1 VGFGL
6 PEHRRMRKT
15 KLAQIMTNFQ
25 DRANFIWNLA
35 DLLRGDYKPAEYGK
49 VVLPFTILRRLDCLL
64 SDTKPQI
71 LQQYETIKH
80 QPDEF
85 IDKILNSK
93 SGFKYFHNHS
103 KFDFEKLLGQPNDI
117 KKNLQNYLAGFS
129 KSVKDIFESFRFEE
143 QIARLDKANLLYQVV
158 KDFNGVDLKGIGG
171 QEMGYIFEHLIYKF
185 AEASN
190 ETAGE
195 HFTPREVIQLM
206 VHLLWIIDSRP
217 WKPGAIINL
226 YDPTSGTGGMLTEGE
241 QYFRE
246 HNGDP
251 SSVINL
257 FGQDLNEEIYAIA
270 RADLMIKG
278 QNPENIRHG
287 NSFSEDRFPYDK
299 FDYMLSNPPFGV
311 NWKKVE
317 KFIRDEYETKGYGG
331 RFGAGLPSISDGS
344 LLFLQH
350 MIGKMKPLTPSPV
363 GEGRGEV
370 EGGSRLAI
378 VFNGSPLFTGSA
390 GSGPSD
396 IRKWIIEND
405 MLEGIVALPDQLF
418 YNTGISTYIWI
429 ITNNKEPKRK
439 GKIVLLDASSFS
451 VKMKRSLNNKRNII
465 TTGQINEIARMYG
478 EFQPTPYMKIYD
490 NTDFGYT
497 RITIERP
504 LMKDGKPVKDKTGY
518 KPDSALRDAENVP
531 LKENI
536 ESYFKREVLPHVPA
550 LPDGQPGAWID
561 HDKNK
566 VGYEINFNREFY
578 VYKPLRRLTEIRTDI
593 ATLENKTHNAIA
605 KSIES

>member
-1 VGFGL
+1 
-6 PEHRRMRKT
+6 
-15 KLAQIMTNFQ
+15 MTNFQ
-25 DRANFIWNLA
+25 DRANFLWSIA
-35 DLLRGDYKPAEYGK
+35 DLLRGDYKQAEYGK
-49 VVLPFTILRRLDCLL
+49 VILPFTILRRLDCLL
-64 SDTKPQI
+64 ADTKPQI
-71 LQQYETIKH
+71 LQQYESIKA
-80 QPDEF
+80 QPESV
-85 IDKILNSK
+85 IDRILNSK

-103 KFDFEKLLGQPNDI
+103 KYDFEKLLAEPNFI
-117 KKNLQNYLAGFS
+117 KQNLNNYLAGFS
-129 KSVKDIFESFRFEE
+129 VSVKEIFESFRFEE
-143 QIARLDKANLLYQVV
+143 QIQRLDKANLLLQVV
-158 KDFNGVDLKGIGG
+158 KDFNEVDLGNVSG

-206 VHLLWIIDSRP
+206 VHLLWINDDRP
-217 WKPGAIINL
+217 TKPGAIINL
-226 YDPTSGTGGMLTEGE
+226 YDPTSGTGGMLTEAE
-241 QYFRE
+241 QYFKE
-246 HNGDP
+246 HNGDS

-287 NSFSEDRFPYDK
+287 NSFSEDKFTHEQ

-317 KFIRDEYETKGYGG
+317 KFIKDEYETKGYGG

-350 MIGKMKPLTPSPV
+350 MVSKMKSP
-363 GEGRGEV
+363 ES
-370 EGGSRLAI
+370 GGSRIAI

-405 MLEGIVALPDQLF
+405 MLEGIIQLPDQLF
-418 YNTGISTYIWI
+418 YNTGITTYIWI
-429 ITNNKEPKRK
+429 ITNKKEQKRK
-439 GKIVLLDASSFS
+439 GKIVLLDASGFS
-451 VKMKRSLNNKRNII
+451 HKMKRSLNNKRNYI
-465 TTGQINEIARMYG
+465 TTQQIEDITKMYG
-478 EFQPTPYMKIYD
+478 DFKPTPQLKIYD

-504 LMKDGKPVKDKTGY
+504 EVKNGKPITDKKGGY
-518 KPDSALRDAENVP
+518 KADSSLRDAENVP
-531 LKENI
+531 LKEDI
-536 ESYFKREVLPHVPA
+536 ETYFKREVAPHVP
-550 LPDGQPGAWID
+550 DAWID
-561 HDKNK
+561 ESKNK
-566 VGYEINFNREFY
+566 IGYEINFNREFY
-578 VYKPLRRLTEIRTDI
+578 VFKPLRSLEDIRKDI
-593 ATLENKTHNAIA
+593 LALEEKTHQ
-605 KSIES
+605 SITQIID

>member
-1 VGFGL
+1 
-6 PEHRRMRKT
+6 
-15 KLAQIMTNFQ
+15 MTNFQ

-71 LQQYETIKH
+71 LKQYEAIKA

-103 KFDFEKLLGQPNDI
+103 KFDIEKLLGQPNDI
-117 KKNLQNYLAGFS
+117 RKNLQNYIAGFS
-129 KSVKDIFESFRFEE
+129 KSVKDIFESFRFDE
-143 QIARLDKANLLYQVV
+143 QITRLDKANLLYQVV
-158 KDFNGVDLKGIGG
+158 KDFNAVDLKSVGG

-206 VHLLWIIDSRP
+206 VHLLWTNDSRP
-217 WKPGAIINL
+217 MKPGAIINL

-246 HNGDP
+246 HNGDT

-287 NSFSEDRFPYDK
+287 NSFSEDRFKDEK
-299 FDYMLSNPPFGV
+299 FEYMLSNPPFGV

-317 KFIRDEYETKGYGG
+317 NFIKNEYETKGYGG

-350 MIGKMKPLTPSPV
+350 MISKMKSPD
-363 GEGRGEV
+363 

-429 ITNNKEPKRK
+429 ITNNKENKHK

-465 TTGQINEIARMYG
+465 THDQIDEIARMYG
-478 EFQPTPYMKIYD
+478 EFRPTPFLKIYD
-490 NTDFGYT
+490 NSDFGYT

-504 LMKDGKPVKDKTGY
+504 LLKDGKPVKNKTGF
-518 KPDSALRDAENVP
+518 KADSNLRDAENVP

-536 ESYFKREVLPHVPA
+536 ESYFNREVLPHVPN
-550 LPDGQPGAWID
+550 AWID
-561 HDKNK
+561 YDKSK
-566 VGYEINFNREFY
+566 TGYEVNFNREFY
-578 VYKPLRRLTEIRTDI
+578 VYKPLRRLAEIRADI
-593 ATLENKTHNAIA
+593 AELENKTHNAVA
-605 KSIES
+605 KVLHV

>member
-1 VGFGL
+1 
-6 PEHRRMRKT
+6 
-15 KLAQIMTNFQ
+15 MTNFQ

-71 LQQYETIKH
+71 MQQYEAIKT

-103 KFDFEKLLGQPNDI
+103 RFDFEKLLGQPNDI
-117 KKNLQNYLAGFS
+117 KKNLQNYIAGFS
-129 KSVKDIFESFRFEE
+129 RSVKDIFESFRFDE

-158 KDFNGVDLKGIGG
+158 KDFNGVDLKTVDR

-206 VHLLWIIDSRP
+206 VHLLWINDSRP

-226 YDPTSGTGGMLTEGE
+226 YDPTCGTGGMLTEGE
-241 QYFRE
+241 QYF
-246 HNGDP
+246 HDNNGDP

-299 FDYMLSNPPFGV
+299 FEYMLSNPPFGV

-317 KFIRDEYETKGYGG
+317 KFIRDEYETRGYGG

-350 MIGKMKPLTPSPV
+350 MIDKMKPLTPSPE

-429 ITNNKEPKRK
+429 ITNNKENKRK

-465 TTGQINEIARMYG
+465 TPGQINDIALMYG
-478 EFQPTPYMKIYD
+478 EFQPTPYLKIYD
-490 NTDFGYT
+490 NADFGYT

-504 LMKDGKPVKDKTGY
+504 LLKDGKPVKDKTGF
-518 KPDSALRDAENVP
+518 KPDPALRDAENVP

-536 ESYFKREVLPHVPA
+536 ESYFKREVLPHVP
-550 LPDGQPGAWID
+550 DAWID
-561 HDKNK
+561 YNKNK

-578 VYKPLRRLTEIRTDI
+578 VYKPLRRLAEIRADI
-593 ATLENKTHNAIA
+593 AELENKTHNAVA
-605 KSIES
+605 KAIEP